1 MNQHER
7 EVLTSI
13 RNDIRETLRA
23 SEQRRR
29 NLTGNEQLEDIA
41 FQLTRTLSTIEHRI
55 QSLETR

>member
-1 MNQHER
+1 MNKHER

-13 RNDIRETLRA
+13 RNDIRKTLRA

-29 NLTGNEQLEDIA
+29 NLTDNEQLEDIA